1 MRRWGV
7 LIAALV
13 LTVPA
18 WGDEGMWTFQNFPSD
33 VVAQKY
39 DVNIS
44 RQWLERVRTAV
55 IRLSNCTA
63 SFVSANG
70 LMLTNHHCAEACLAE
85 HSTRNDDLLER
96 GFMAVDRPHELR
108 CGTQIADVLMD
119 MEDVTAQVRAAEG
132 SQSAQAA
139 LEARKRL
146 LTRLEQTCED
156 ASRRNR
162 RLGPLKCESVSL
174 YDGAQYYLYK
184 YRRYDDIRLVFAPE
198 QGIAAFGGD
207 PDNFQFPRW
216 CLDMSVLRAY
226 QNGRPAHTP
235 NHLKI
240 DFAGP
245 AAGEPVF
252 VPGHPGNTDRQLTV
266 AQLLTQRDMDLTPG
280 LLRSAELRGRYIQ
293 FSESSE
299 QQRALIEEPLNTL
312 ENGVKVRRKL
322 LDALHDESEL
332 KKKAAQ
338 EAELRTRALAQQ
350 QIPRA
355 APDPWQQIANA
366 QQSARTLSLPYQF
379 IEIGVGFNTRLFRY
393 ARLLV
398 RAAAER
404 TKPNDER
411 LREYAD
417 AALPRIEQQLRAD
430 IPIAPQVEILTLSL
444 GLDRMREWLGPDY
457 PLVRRLLSE
466 DSPDSL
472 AARLVG
478 TTKLADPAERVALWQ
493 GGAAAIAASHDPMI
507 ELARDVDP
515 DARTL
520 RKHYEDGVNA
530 PVEAASAQ
538 IARARFALFGT
549 RAYPDAN
556 FTLRISFGTVR
567 GWRQNDTDIE
577 PFTRLGRLF
586 ERATGHRPFRVPDRW
601 LAAKDRLDM
610 NTLVNLSTDND
621 IVGGNSGSPLVNAKG
636 NIVGLIFDG
645 NIESI
650 SGAYWFDE
658 QHNRSVAVHPAFIL
672 QALKQVYGA
681 KDLLQELGSG

>member
-1 MRRWGV
+1 MRRCPMLV
-7 LIAALV
+7 AALV
-13 LTVPA
+13 FAGPA
-18 WGDEGMWTFQNFPSD
+18 SSDEGMWTFQNFPSD
-33 VVAQKY
+33 VVHQKY
-39 DVNIS
+39 GVDLS
-44 RQWLERVRTAV
+44 RQWLEHVRTAI

-63 SFVSANG
+63 SFVSADG
-70 LMLTNHHCAEACLAE
+70 LILTNHHCAEACLAE
-85 HSTRNDDLLER
+85 YSTKDVNLLER
-96 GFMAVDRPHELR
+96 GFMAPDRPHELR

-132 SQSAQAA
+132 TQGAQAA
-139 LEARKRL
+139 LEARKRI

-184 YRRYDDIRLVFAPE
+184 YRRYDDVRLVFAPE

-226 QNGRPAHTP
+226 QNGTPAHTP

-245 AAGEPVF
+245 VAGQPVF
-252 VPGHPGNTDRQLTV
+252 VAGHPGNTDRQLTV
-266 AQLLTQRDMDLTPG
+266 AQLLTQRDLDLSPG

-293 FSESSE
+293 FAKAGA
-299 QQRALIEEPLNTL
+299 QQFALIEEPLNTL
-312 ENGVKVRRKL
+312 ENGIKVRRKL
-322 LDALHDESEL
+322 LDALHDEDQL
-332 KKKAAQ
+332 KRKAAE
-338 EAELRTRALAQQ
+338 EADLRTQALAQS
-350 QIPRA
+350 QIRA
-355 APDPWQQIANA
+355 DADPWKQIANA

-379 IEIGVGFNTRLFRY
+379 IEIGVGFNSRLFRY

-404 TKPNDER
+404 AKPNDER

-417 AALPRIEQQLRAD
+417 AALPRVEQQLFAD
-430 IPIAPQVEILTLSL
+430 IPLAPEVENVTLSL

-457 PLVRRLLSE
+457 PLVRKLLSA

-478 TTKLADPAERVALWQ
+478 STKLADPSVRMALWQ
-493 GGAAAIAASHDPMI
+493 GGAAAVAASHDPMI
-507 ELARDVDP
+507 QLARDVDP
-515 DARTL
+515 DSRAL
-520 RKHYEDGVNA
+520 RKRYEDEVDA

-538 IARARFALFGT
+538 IARARFALLGT

-567 GWRQNDTDIE
+567 GWRENGTDVE

-586 ERATGHRPFRVPDRW
+586 ERATGHAPFQVPDRW

-610 NTLVNLSTDND
+610 NTLFNLSTDND
-621 IVGGNSGSPLVNAKG
+621 IVGGNSGSPLIDAKG

-650 SGAYWFDE
+650 AGAYWFDE
-658 QHNRSVAVHPAFIL
+658 QTNRSVAVHPAIIL
-672 QALKQVYGA
+672 QALTQVYGA
-681 KDLLQELGSG
+681 KELLREMQSTR